1 MVGHLRGPADPGAGV
16 FGQGGG
22 AVSAAYITRD
32 TTPLTPGERL
42 GNWYVQ
48 IVRLDD
54 YRLITGPKRDLAAEY
69 AREQSETSQQVEPE
83 YAL

>member
-1 MVGHLRGPADPGAGV
+1 M
-16 FGQGGG
+16 
-22 AVSAAYITRD
+22 SAAYITRD